1 MAQSSAQELL
11 EAVNKLAGSINETG
25 DAENAHITAGEIAAE
40 FEGVNTDLKD
50 GWTTT
55 QDFFLKLATH
65 IQENIADLAAAMA
78 NFSADTIDAEMAAAT
93 ASSEANSAAEDIL
106 NQLEGELQDTGAATS
121 NTGATSNPEGT
132 GAADNTDM
140 DESPTPTPNDTNVGD
155 GDTPP
160 GPSGGNTDMGESPA
174 PTPNDTNVGYEDTRP
189 GPTGQEATEGTTIP
203 AGAELEDEGNN

>member
-11 EAVNKLAGSINETG
+11 EAVNKLAGSNQETG
-25 DAENAHITAGEIAAE
+25 DAEKAHQTAGEIAAE
-40 FEGVNTDLKD
+40 FDGVNTDLKD

-55 QDFFLKLATH
+55 QDFFQKLATH
-65 IQENIADLAAAMA
+65 IQENITDLANAMA
-78 NFSADTIDAEMAAAT
+78 NFSTDTIDAEMAAAT

-106 NQLEGELQDTGAATS
+106 NQLEADLQDTGAATS

-132 GAADNTDM
+132 GADDNTAD
-140 DESPTPTPNDTNVGD
+140 DPTGSNFEDTA
-155 GDTPP
+155 TPP
-160 GPSGGNTDMGESPA
+160 GPSGGNTDTGESPA

>member
-11 EAVNKLAGSINETG
+11 EAVNKLAGSNQETG
-25 DAENAHITAGEIAAE
+25 DAEKAHQTAGEIAAE
-40 FEGVNTDLKD
+40 FDGVNTDLVD

-55 QDFFLKLATH
+55 QGFFLKLATH

-132 GAADNTDM
+132 GADDNTAD
-140 DESPTPTPNDTNVGD
+140 DPAGSNFEDTA
-155 GDTPP
+155 TPP
-160 GPSGGNTDMGESPA
+160 GPSGGNTDTGESPA

>member
-1 MAQSSAQELL
+1 MALSSAQELL
-11 EAVNKLAGSINETG
+11 EAVNKLAGSNQETG
-25 DAENAHITAGEIAAE
+25 DAEKAHKTAGEIATG

-106 NQLEGELQDTGAATS
+106 NELEGELQDTGAATS

-132 GAADNTDM
+132 GAADDTVED
-140 DESPTPTPNDTNVGD
+140 PNDEPAGSNFEDTA
-155 GDTPP
+155 TPP
-160 GPSGGNTDMGESPA
+160 GPSGGDNNTDSAPA
-174 PTPNDTNVGYEDTRP
+174 PTPNVPNVGEEDTRP
-189 GPTGQEATEGTTIP
+189 EPTGGQSDTEETTIP

>member
-1 MAQSSAQELL
+1 MAKSSAQELL
-11 EAVNKLAGSINETG
+11 EAVKKLAGSNQETG
-25 DAENAHITAGEIAAE
+25 DAEKAHTTAGEIADE
-40 FEGVNTDLKD
+40 FDGVNTNLVD

-55 QDFFLKLATH
+55 QGFFLKLATH

-140 DESPTPTPNDTNVGD
+140 DESP
-155 GDTPP
+155 
-160 GPSGGNTDMGESPA
+160 A